1 MTLIDRDVEPVRI
14 SNSEI
19 QTFMKCRRRWML
31 SYFEGWKTP
40 EPAVTG
46 ALALGSRV
54 HAALEVYYKGAGP
67 LIEQYDLLLS
77 EDRVMAA
84 SMGQDLATL
93 ESEGELGHLMLEG
106 YLDWVAEEGIDSLY
120 EVVGVEEVLA
130 MPMLGGRVEVIGKID
145 LRVRDRRDGAHLVLD
160 HKTTAALGDFEK
172 WAHMN
177 PQLMTYQTLDFVTR
191 KGPDADERL
200 AGGVFRLLKKVKRG
214 VRAKPPF
221 YREHTVRHNVFTLR
235 SFWNR
240 LNGVLSDM
248 VYVRE
253 ALDHGIDHRLVA
265 YPTPTRDCSWW
276 CPFFQVCPLM
286 DDGTIEGDHNK
297 DPMFRDLYVK
307 GNPYDYYGD
316 SDKDDL

>member
-1 MTLIDRDVEPVRI
+1 MTTTEPDTEPVRI

-31 SYFEGWKTP
+31 TYHEGWKTQ

-67 LIEQYDLLLS
+67 LVEQYDLLLG
-77 EDRVMAA
+77 EDRLLAA

-93 ESEGELGHLMLEG
+93 ESEGELGRLMLEG

-120 EVVGVEEVLA
+120 EVIGVEEILA
-130 MPMLGGRVEVIGKID
+130 MPMLGGKVEVIGKID
-145 LRVRDRRDGAHLVLD
+145 LRVRDRRDGANLVLD

-177 PQLMTYQTLDFVTR
+177 PQLMTYQTLDYVTR
-191 KGPDADERL
+191 KGPDKDERL

-240 LNGVLSDM
+240 LTGVLTDM
-248 VYVRE
+248 VSVRE
-253 ALDHGIDHRLVA
+253 ALDSGTDHRLVA

-297 DPMFRDLYVK
+297 DPMFRDLFVK
-307 GNPYDYYGD
+307 GDPYAYYGEN
-316 SDKDDL
+316 DKDEV